1 MESNPFSIS
10 NLSMPQLTLTSQ
22 LLLAALIGLGAD
34 CSGFAADA
42 IKPCKILVTEKG
54 TGWPVP
60 LVELK
65 TTHHARFVTDN
76 NGIIAFDLPE
86 LMGHE
91 TWFDLQGHGYEVPPD
106 FLGFRGVQRIPEPG
120 KTLEIQVDRKI
131 IAKRLG
137 RLTGSGR
144 FAESQKLGL
153 EADWHD
159 LPIAGC
165 DSVQNAIY
173 QGKLFW
179 VWGDTTPARY
189 PLGVF
194 DMTSATTPLQPLK
207 TPEPPLRLKFD
218 YFQDSQNQPRG
229 VAKMPGSGPTWL
241 SGYVSLPDASGRMR
255 LLGSYIKVKP
265 PLEAYECGLC
275 LWNDTKAEFEP
286 LRTLWTKSTTTP
298 DCPIVPDGHAA
309 RWKDDSGTDWVLFG
323 NPFPKLRCRATFEA
337 WQDSAQWEVLQPQPQ
352 LIAATHSDNADKA
365 DNAAPE
371 KRVEP
376 HTGSIAWNEY
386 RQRWVTVFMQ
396 KFGKPSAFGELWY
409 AESPSPTGPWGAAVK
424 VLSHNHYTF
433 YNPRLH
439 QEWSAPDS
447 PILLFEGTY
456 TKQFTD
462 HAEAT
467 PRYEY
472 NQMLYRLDLNDP
484 ALAPA
489 QK

>member
-1 MESNPFSIS
+1 
-10 NLSMPQLTLTSQ
+10 
-22 LLLAALIGLGAD
+22 
-34 CSGFAADA
+34 
-42 IKPCKILVTEKG
+42 
-54 TGWPVP
+54 
-60 LVELK
+60 
-65 TTHHARFVTDN
+65 
-76 NGIIAFDLPE
+76 
-86 LMGHE
+86 
-91 TWFDLQGHGYEVPPD
+91 
-106 FLGFRGVQRIPEPG
+106 
-120 KTLEIQVDRKI
+120 
-131 IAKRLG
+131 
-137 RLTGSGR
+137 
-144 FAESQKLGL
+144 
-153 EADWHD
+153 
-159 LPIAGC
+159 
-165 DSVQNAIY
+165 
-173 QGKLFW
+173 
-179 VWGDTTPARY
+179 
-189 PLGVF
+189 
-194 DMTSATTPLQPLK
+194 
-207 TPEPPLRLKFD
+207 
-218 YFQDSQNQPRG
+218 
-229 VAKMPGSGPTWL
+229 
-241 SGYVSLPDASGRMR
+241 

-286 LRTLWTKSTTTP
+286 LRTLWTKSTASP

-352 LIAATHSDNADKA
+352 LIPATHSDPADK
-365 DNAAPE
+365 AAPE
-371 KRVEP
+371 KPVEP

-396 KFGKPSAFGELWY
+396 NFGKPSAFGELWY
-409 AESPSPTGPWGAAVK
+409 AESTSPTGPWGTAVK
-424 VLSHNHYTF
+424 VLSHNNYTF